1 MKKDKLTE
9 SIPQITA
16 NRPVAPVDCP
26 SCGGGLHPERL
37 RCRGCGLALEGRF
50 DGRPLA
56 GLGTEEAALALEF
69 LLCGGNLKALGERLQ
84 LSYPTIRARLDELIA
99 RLRRQQA
106 PPERAA
112 ASGGR
117 PDALARKERIVA
129 LMESGEISPAAGKE
143 LLRQG

>member
-1 MKKDKLTE
+1 MKKNKLTE
-9 SIPQITA
+9 PAGPIPTSKPA
-16 NRPVAPVDCP
+16 APVDCP

-50 DGRPLA
+50 DGQPLA
-56 GLGTEEAALALEF
+56 GLRTEEAALALEF

-84 LSYPTIRARLDELIA
+84 LSYPTVRARLDELIS

-112 ASGGR
+112 APGGR

-129 LMESGEISPAAGKE
+129 LMESGEISPEAGKE